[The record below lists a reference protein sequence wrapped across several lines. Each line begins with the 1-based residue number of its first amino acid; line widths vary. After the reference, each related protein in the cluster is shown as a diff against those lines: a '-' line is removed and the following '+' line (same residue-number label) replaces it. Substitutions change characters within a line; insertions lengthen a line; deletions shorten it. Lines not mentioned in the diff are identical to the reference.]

1 MGVIHWSGKP
11 RKPSGEHSGAPTK
24 NTAPIGNTASGPTA
38 NTATTATEN
47 PDVLGAPRQQPPEQ
61 PGRPGPRGRGDPS
74 SWGAQRVRR
83 PADLLA
89 AILALAVAAV
99 IIGSI
104 KALPAGSTEVAGD
117 VSRWLRH
124 IPRWLAFGAAVIA
137 GTACFVFVIVALVQ
151 LTRSQWRDARNAAV
165 GLGVGAAAAIAAT
178 AVWDAE
184 HGRLQAAALHGKY
197 PAMFVIDTA
206 FVAFVVASDLT
217 RRSHWSRWCTGLV
230 AALLITTVAQDTLT
244 PFAMVI
250 ALSGGLGAGLLVRWA
265 LGAASVRPS
274 AAELVPWLRSR
285 GVDIVDLVPGYQP
298 GNGPSDPTGNGPSS
312 RPGNGP
318 SDSPSGRPSAQSR
331 RAHLKGSLA
340 DGTPVEVQL
349 ADRDTRGS
357 GLARGL
363 WAAVRLRPG
372 AAGHIALSSRVQL
385 ERLALASALA
395 QRAGVLSP
403 AVLLLDETPRESL
416 VLVLA
421 TPPGHPLDGAVSKQ
435 QARALFGSLRALHDA
450 SIAHRDLRPESL
462 CLAEPPESS
471 AVPDCLTAASAGFR
485 SLDSAMPAAGE
496 LARRL
501 DIAQLLAI
509 VGRFS
514 GTAEAVGA
522 LRDGYGPADEAAI
535 AAVLQPVA
543 LAPWGWQAMRKNQAC
558 LTEIRHEMLGQDT
571 AAPQARLERFRW
583 RTVLS
588 AVALIAAAYVLIGQF
603 SKVNLLGT
611 LTSANPGWFA
621 VAVLGSAVTYF
632 AAAQNLAAFV
642 PKRLHPLR
650 GSLVQLST
658 AFVGVAM
665 PPTVGHVA
673 VNARYLHKEG
683 VDEGAIG
690 VAVALSQLVN
700 VIATVLLLVVVG
712 LLTGSGLS
720 QFKIA
725 PGANVLIGLA
735 VIAGVIA
742 VLLSVPKTRAKLIG
756 LVWPHLRRAWPR
768 LLDAVSQPTRL
779 AVSAGANL
787 LLTLAYLVAFIAALR
802 SVGAHPA
809 ILPAA
814 VVYLAGNAVG
824 TAAPTPGGLGGVEAV
839 LAAGL
844 TAMGVP
850 AAQAI
855 SGVLVFR
862 IATFWLPI
870 AGGWVSYLWLQRRR
884 VL

>member
-1 MGVIHWSGKP
+1 
-11 RKPSGEHSGAPTK
+11 
-24 NTAPIGNTASGPTA
+24 
-38 NTATTATEN
+38 
-47 PDVLGAPRQQPPEQ
+47 
-61 PGRPGPRGRGDPS
+61 
-74 SWGAQRVRR
+74 
-83 PADLLA
+83 
-89 AILALAVAAV
+89 
-99 IIGSI
+99 
-104 KALPAGSTEVAGD
+104 
-117 VSRWLRH
+117 
-124 IPRWLAFGAAVIA
+124 
-137 GTACFVFVIVALVQ
+137 VALVQ
-151 LTRSQWRDARNAAV
+151 LASSQWRDARNAAA
-165 GLGVGAAAAIAAT
+165 GLTVGAAAAIAAT

-184 HGRLQAAALHGKY
+184 HGRLQAVVLHGKY
-197 PAMFVIDTA
+197 PAMFVIDFA
-206 FVAFVVASDLT
+206 FVAFVVTSDLS
-217 RRSHWSRWCTGLV
+217 RRSRWSRWCTGLA
-230 AALLITTVAQDTLT
+230 AALLVTTVAQDTLT

-250 ALSGGLGAGLLVRWA
+250 ALFGGLGAGWLVRWA

-285 GVDIVDLVPGYQP
+285 GVDIADLVPGDQP
-298 GNGPSDPTGNGPSS
+298 GNVTSDPAGNVPA
-312 RPGNGP
+312 
-318 SDSPSGRPSAQSR
+318 DSPSGRPSAQPR
-331 RAHLKGSLA
+331 RACLEGSLA
-340 DGTPVEVQL
+340 DGTAVEVQL

-357 GLARGL
+357 GLARRL

-385 ERLALASALA
+385 ERLALASTLA
-395 QRAGVLSP
+395 QHAGVISP
-403 AVLLLDETPRESL
+403 AVLLLDETPRDSL

-421 TPPGHPLDGAVSKQ
+421 RPPGRPLDGAVSSQ
-435 QARALFGSLRALHDA
+435 QAQALFGSLRALHDA
-450 SIAHRDLRPESL
+450 GVAHRDLRPESL
-462 CLAEPPESS
+462 CLARTPES
-471 AVPDCLTAASAGFR
+471 PAAADSVSGTSAGFR
-485 SLDSAMPAAGE
+485 SLDSAVPAAGE

-501 DIAQLLAI
+501 DIAQLLAT
-509 VGRFS
+509 VGRS
-514 GTAEAVGA
+514 LGAAEALGT
-522 LRDGYGPADEAAI
+522 LRDGYGPVDEAAI

-543 LAPWGWQAMRKNQAC
+543 LASWGWQAMRKHQAC

-583 RTVLS
+583 RTILS
-588 AVALIAAAYVLIGQF
+588 TVALIAAAYVLIGQF
-603 SKVNLLGT
+603 SKVHLLGT

-621 VAVLGSAVTYF
+621 MAVLGSAVTYF

-700 VIATVLLLVVVG
+700 VITTVLLLVVIG

-720 QFKIA
+720 RFKIA
-725 PGANVLIGLA
+725 PGGNLLIGLA

-742 VLLSVPKTRAKLIG
+742 VLLSVPKTRVKLIG
-756 LVWPHLRRAWPR
+756 LIWPHLRRAWPR
-768 LLDAVSQPTRL
+768 LLDAVSQPARL
-779 AVSAGANL
+779 AVSTGANL

-870 AGGWVSYLWLQRRR
+870 AGGWLSYLWLQRRH